1 MSGPPAPKVSILCTA
16 YNHGAYIR
24 AALEGFVSQVTDF
37 PFEVV
42 VHDDASTDG
51 TADIIREYEQLYPQ
65 IVRPIYQTE
74 NQYSRERGRVTR
86 LVHAAARGTYLA
98 MCEGD
103 DYWIDPHKLQDQVGM
118 LQKDPSLAGCFSD
131 AWSETDGVRE
141 PFHPLINDA
150 LRAAGG
156 TDLDGI
162 LLENFI
168 PTASMLMPRDRLLPP
183 PPQLFTSPAGDWV
196 IQVHLAKQGRLG
208 YLDRKTAVRRR
219 HVGGAVSM
227 KSMAQNTIL
236 TAACLRS
243 IRSMVPP
250 VNHDRIDERIAH
262 HHRRVLDRYLSAGDL
277 RTARHVW
284 STFRGQGFPWRE
296 RWRWWALIHLPALMR
311 VYGGVRSR
319 T

>member
-103 DYWIDPHKLQDQVGM
+103 DYWIDPHKLQDQVKM
-118 LQKDPSLAGCFSD
+118 LEADSTLSACFSD
-131 AWSETDGVRE
+131 AWSETDGVRTSFQ
-141 PFHPLINDA
+141 PDVGGIVGP
-150 LRAAGG
+150 RASIGLE
-156 TDLDGI
+156 DLVM
-162 LLENFI
+162 ENFI
-168 PTASMLMPRDRLLPP
+168 PTATLVMRRDRVIPQPP
-183 PPQLFTSPAGDWV
+183 ELWNAPAGDW
-196 IQVHLAKQGRLG
+196 IISVHLARQGRIAF
-208 YLDRKTAVRRR
+208 LDRKTAVRRR
-219 HVGGAVSM
+219 HAGGVISM
-227 KSMAQNTIL
+227 KHEVDKGLFTV
-236 TAACLRS
+236 ACLKA
-243 IRSMVPP
+243 IREMVPP
-250 VNHDRIDERIAH
+250 AEQAIIDERVNGLNRIAIELAYQKGG
-262 HHRRVLDRYLSAGDL
+262 RDAALK
-277 RTARHVW
+277 VW
-284 STFRGQGFPWRE
+284 GTFKGRGFDVRQ
-296 RWRWWALIHLPALMR
+296 RWRWWMLLHCPGLMR
-311 VYGGVRSR
+311 LVGRLRGRR
-319 T
+319 